1 MKKRTIYISLFLIF
15 IIGLVSLI
23 GTFDYITGLFKNNEN
38 QWTYAL
44 MTPNHFLEGNSS
56 DPSNQKGLTDYTVT
70 PTRVNK
76 LTNSMIIDANNSV
89 YLYFCGVQVPVISDT
104 SGNAIDTSQSYT
116 TVLANL
122 RKFYGIFDE
131 NRKFFGEQ
139 QKP

>member
-1 MKKRTIYISLFLIF
+1 
-15 IIGLVSLI
+15 
-23 GTFDYITGLFKNNEN
+23 
-38 QWTYAL
+38 

-76 LTNSMIIDANNSV
+76 LTNSMIIDANNNI

-122 RKFYGIFDE
+122 RKFCSNNSTGLYSNATKFDSVQVE
-131 NRKFFGEQ
+131 FVSTNRWKASASL
-139 QKP
+139 